1 MQKGGKVDYDHEKKK
16 WYGTHRASR
25 YEAYALNLLG
35 LKPTKTGVT
44 SMNSAVYKR
53 ITSNT
58 RNYNSTLYKLYTKL
72 KPEKKIEVFK
82 SLEEASI
89 ERKKENKNFEKKS
102 NKPNDIGHL
111 SYPEFINNALT
122 QIQFGPDTLTS
133 PPINKLQNYTPNAP
147 IEQNYS
153 QNYSRIDTRRR
164 QLFSDQENDGNKF
177 KKTKKEKKK
186 REKKERK
193 KREKKKREKRK

>member
-16 WYGTHRASR
+16 WYGTHSASR

-44 SMNSAVYKR
+44 SMNSAMYKR
-53 ITSNT
+53 ITSNN

-89 ERKKENKNFEKKS
+89 ERKKENKKFEKKS

-122 QIQFGPDTLTS
+122 QIQFEPNTLIS
-133 PPINKLQNYTPNAP
+133 PSRRQSQNYPPNVVR
-147 IEQNYS
+147 QRDYS
-153 QNYSRIDTRRR
+153 QNYSRTDKRRR
-164 QLFSDQENDGNKF
+164 QLTYSGKEIAGNKF
-177 KKTKKEKKK
+177 KKTK
-186 REKKERK
+186 RRK
-193 KREKKKREKRK
+193 KRKNNKKSNK